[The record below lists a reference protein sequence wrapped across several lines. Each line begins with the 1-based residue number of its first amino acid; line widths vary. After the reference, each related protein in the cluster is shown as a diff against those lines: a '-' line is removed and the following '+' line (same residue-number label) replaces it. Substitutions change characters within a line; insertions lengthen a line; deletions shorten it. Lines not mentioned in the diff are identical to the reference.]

1 MSAILDVC
9 LAFRGQFAPGYDMAK
24 ALDELLEQARFAKRL
39 RFAGIAKSQHYSSVP
54 FQEIQQLPFLARAAA
69 EAPGLD
75 IVTGVSLLPLHKP
88 LDLAEQLATLDLIAG
103 GRLIFGCG
111 IGYREVEFQ
120 AFGTTAKERVK
131 RFVENLEAMRRLW
144 REDAVSMQ
152 GSHFTLDE
160 ASCSTKPL
168 QAGGPK
174 VWIGA
179 DADKAVERAARIGDA
194 WLINPHVRAETLA
207 RQMDLYRA
215 ALDRAGKPFPA
226 TQPLIREMYVA
237 SSRDEA
243 MRRAQPYLEAKYKA
257 YHAWGQDK
265 DMPAG
270 DDDLSGAY
278 EDLVR
283 DRFIFGSFDEAAEQI
298 AAVARTCQ
306 ANYLMVPVQWPGMPH
321 GEAMEQMQMLMED
334 VIPRAR
340 QAMNV

>member
-1 MSAILDVC
+1 MTAKLDLC
-9 LAFRGQFAPGYDMAK
+9 LAFRGQFAAGYDMAR
-24 ALDELLEQARFAKRL
+24 ALGELLEQCRLAKDL
-39 RFAGIAKSQHYSSVP
+39 GFAGVAKSQHYSSTP

-69 EAPGLD
+69 EVPGLD
-75 IVTGVSLLPLHKP
+75 IVTGVTLLPLHKP
-88 LDLAEQLATLDLIAG
+88 LDLAEQLAALDLIAG

-120 AFGTTAKERVK
+120 AFGTTADQRVK

-144 REDAVSMQ
+144 REDAVTMA
-152 GSHFTLDE
+152 GSHFNLDG

-168 QAGGPK
+168 QPGGPK

-179 DADKAVERAARIGDA
+179 DADKAVERAARLGDA

-207 RQMDLYRA
+207 RQMDIYRS

-226 TQPLIREMYVA
+226 VQPLLRETYVA
-237 SSRDEA
+237 ASRDEA
-243 MRRAQPYLEAKYKA
+243 MRRARPYLEAKYKA

-270 DDDLSGAY
+270 DDDLSAAY

-283 DRFIFGSFDEAAEQI
+283 DRFVFGSFDEAAEQI
-298 AAVARTCQ
+298 ASVVRTCG
-306 ANYLMVPVQWPGMPH
+306 ANYLMIPVQWPGMPH
-321 GEAMEQMQMLMED
+321 DEAKEQMHMLMEE
-334 VIPRAR
+334 VAPRAR
-340 QAMNV
+340 QLL